1 MQAIV
6 PAAGEGTRLQPLT
19 DDRPKGLVDIAG
31 RPILTHVFE
40 SLLAAGIDEI
50 VVVVGYRGA
59 DIVAHYGDAFRDVPL
74 TYAWQ
79 EEQLGLGHAVLTAEE
94 HVSGDVVVWN
104 GDNVGAVDLAGL
116 IERHRETGAAAMLL
130 IDDVSQ
136 ERAQE
141 GAVFVLDDG
150 EPVGVVEKPDD
161 PPSTLVPLGVFVFSS
176 RVFEALRQV
185 ELSDRGEYEL
195 TDAIDLLV
203 DNGAGV
209 ETVGVGGWL
218 SNVNTMADIE
228 RVAERLGSDGR

>member
-185 ELSDRGEYEL
+185 EPSDRGEYEL